1 MKKLRVSGTDIS
13 IAIRIILCIGLL
25 YFILFYQAP
34 MLKNQIID
42 LEQQKE
48 LYARQQKQWQRD
60 SIRRE
65 REIQMLDSALYRLNN
80 LK

>member
-1 MKKLRVSGTDIS
+1 MRIEKNINIA

-25 YFILFYQAP
+25 YFILFYQRP
-34 MLKNQIID
+34 KLKKQIID

-48 LYARQQKQWQRD
+48 LYALQQKQWQRD

-65 REIQMLDSALYRLNN
+65 HEIQMLDSALYRLNN